1 MPETRQDLL
10 HDAMTDLQNS
20 VGNYGKSGTFIKME
34 NALRDLSV
42 CLDQYYGKNGEK
54 PPILGAEALNEL
66 KGAYTKALLRCR
78 TSTTTDLSNR
88 R

>member
-42 CLDQYYGKNGEK
+42 CIDHYYEK
-54 PPILGAEALNEL
+54 TGRN
-66 KGAYTKALLRCR
+66 LRY
-78 TSTTTDLSNR
+78 LER
-88 R
+88 RHLMS